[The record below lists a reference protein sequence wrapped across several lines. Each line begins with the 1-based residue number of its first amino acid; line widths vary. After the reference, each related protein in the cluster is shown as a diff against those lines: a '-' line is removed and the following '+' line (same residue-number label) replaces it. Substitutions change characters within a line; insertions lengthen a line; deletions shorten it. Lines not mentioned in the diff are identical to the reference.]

1 MAKDAL
7 QTNLDVDYV
16 IDYRV
21 DKDGEFE
28 RKGSYKGG

>member
-1 MAKDAL
+1 MTKDAL

-21 DKDGEFE
+21 DKDGVFT
-28 RKGSYKGG
+28 GIGC